1 MPNYFRSGP
10 IAPSI
15 NDALPSAIANEQL
28 SQQGRLFFTT
38 LTLTYTTSTS
48 TVTSTVSTVCT
59 TSTSALKVCTPS
71 GRRRRSVAGGRGLFY
86 SDHDAQAEEGS
97 IFLPAKPDA
106 VQVAPVEETRVVR
119 KAPTETA
126 IPYVVQPGFN
136 VPDGVPSG
144 RFLLAFGTTTTT
156 VTSTT
161 TYVSSL
167 TAICQSTTAYQLCG
181 STGK

>member
-1 MPNYFRSGP
+1 MSKKEASSFLMNQSNFHVLYLNFNRF
-10 IAPSI
+10 
-15 NDALPSAIANEQL
+15 NVFMCL
-28 SQQGRLFFTT
+28 RMFLFTIR
-38 LTLTYTTSTS
+38 
-48 TVTSTVSTVCT
+48 
-59 TSTSALKVCTPS
+59 P
-71 GRRRRSVAGGRGLFY
+71 
-86 SDHDAQAEEGS
+86 AE
-97 IFLPAKPDA
+97 
-106 VQVAPVEETRVVR
+106 VAPVEETRVVR

-126 IPYVVQPGFN
+126 IPYIVQPGFN